1 MYHQD
6 NNELLHV
13 ETTCGSLLSELQ
25 KIWDEVGEPDI
36 ERDKMIVELEQECL
50 EAYRR
55 KVEQA
60 SRCRA
65 QLRQAVAD
73 SEAELAYICAA
84 LGERPVHIRQLE
96 QATGS
101 LKKEV
106 TAINQ
111 QLEVMRA
118 RKYERRS
125 KFVEV
130 LDQIRNI
137 SNEICQ
143 SSEDSIRM
151 MVIDESD
158 LSLKRLDEL
167 QSHLLALEKEKS
179 DRLKQVLD
187 HLNTLNS
194 LCVVLGMDFKH
205 AIREIQPT
213 LDDSSS
219 TKNISSNT
227 IGKLSAAI
235 SSLRE
240 VKIQRMERLLQLQD
254 LATSMVELWSLMD
267 TPVEE
272 QKMFQSVTRN
282 IAASEN
288 EITERNNLSLDFI
301 NFAEA
306 EVLRLQQI
314 KSSKMK
320 EVILKK
326 KLDLEELCRKA
337 RMVAES
343 SSALDCSA
351 EAIESGAIDPSYL
364 LEQIE
369 LQISKVKEEAFSRK
383 DILEKVEKWLAAC
396 EEECWLEEYNRDDNR
411 YNAGRGTHLILKRA
425 EKARAL
431 VNKLPAAM
439 VEALISKARA
449 WEKERG
455 FEFLYD
461 GASLLSMVEQY
472 SILKQEKEL
481 ERQRQRDQK
490 RLQGQLIAE
499 QEALFGSKPSPLKSG
514 KKVSRTPTGGPINHR
529 FSLGGVM
536 LQTPKTDKTTL
547 ASHAFKKSS
556 SVKQPNIRSH
566 HQTGGI
572 GAQSS
577 GKTSFHV
584 SGPPVVQNSSS
595 ASNAHE
601 ITTPMRKPLSP
612 VSSALSSKANAG
624 NIQDQNT
631 TPDAAVESTLCS
643 NTTPVASPAKA
654 TAAAHDENRTPRT
667 MPMPTT
673 PSSVSVAMQTAKTPI
688 TPCVPHGGQET
699 DYSFEEM
706 RAGFVLPNAHSK
718 SLFQV

>member
-1 MYHQD
+1 MAVMFTFASHLTVVGNRKYGMKL
-6 NNELLHV
+6 E
-13 ETTCGSLLSELQ
+13 SLTL
-25 KIWDEVGEPDI
+25 KGT
-36 ERDKMIVELEQECL
+36 KMIVELEQECL

-65 QLRQAVAD
+65 QLWQAVAD

-84 LGERPVHIRQLE
+84 LGERPVHIRQ
-96 QATGS
+96 
-101 LKKEV
+101 KEV

-143 SSEDSIRM
+143 SSEESIRLT
-151 MVIDESD
+151 VIDESD

-194 LCVVLGMDFKH
+194 LCVALGMDFKH

-219 TKNISSNT
+219 TKNISSNA

-288 EITERNNLSLDFI
+288 KITEPNNLSLDFI

-337 RMVAES
+337 HMVAES

-383 DILEKVEKWLAAC
+383 DILEKVEKWLSAC

-411 YNAGRGTHLILKRA
+411 YNAGRGTHLVLKCA

-431 VNKLPAAM
+431 VNKLPALTID

-455 FEFLYD
+455 FEFLY
-461 GASLLSMVEQY
+461 GGVSLLSMVEQY
-472 SILKQEKEL
+472 SILKQEIEL
-481 ERQRQRDQK
+481 ERQRKRDQK

-499 QEALFGSKPSPLKSG
+499 QEALFGSKPSV
-514 KKVSRTPTGGPINHR
+514 KKVSRTSTGGPVNHR

-536 LQTPKTDKTTL
+536 LQTPKTDKNTL

-556 SVKQPNIRSH
+556 TVKQPDMRNH
-566 HQTGGI
+566 HQTGSI
-572 GAQSS
+572 NAQSS
-577 GKTSFHV
+577 
-584 SGPPVVQNSSS
+584 VVQNSSN
-595 ASNAHE
+595 ASNVHE

-612 VSSALSSKANAG
+612 VSSALFSKANAG

-631 TPDAAVESTLCS
+631 TPDAAVERTLCS

-654 TAAAHDENRTPRT
+654 TAAAHDENRTPRK
-667 MPMPTT
+667 MPIPMPTT
-673 PSSVSVAMQTAKTPI
+673 PSSVLVAMQTAKTPI

-699 DYSFEEM
+699 EYSFEEM